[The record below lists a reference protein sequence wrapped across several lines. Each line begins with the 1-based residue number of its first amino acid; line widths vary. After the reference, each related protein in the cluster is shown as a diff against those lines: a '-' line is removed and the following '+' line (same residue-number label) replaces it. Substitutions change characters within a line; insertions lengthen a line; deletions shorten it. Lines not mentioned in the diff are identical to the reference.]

1 MIVKAKQAL
10 VRFQHRWQFLLVLK
24 YVLYALGPAIF
35 TFVLSSNF
43 YISLSIFVFG
53 IGAQLAYH
61 KPWNLSLNSVS
72 AYVDE
77 KLSAV
82 AFSSGLLL
90 KTIDLSGLAQV
101 QQQRVAEVLLTKIGT
116 IRPKIGFLKPVFTLF
131 TFILLSVVAYQ
142 FGFSQV
148 FSTEPCLAP
157 IVNKISFKPIDSS
170 SVESI
175 PPILESQKIII
186 SYPAYTNT
194 APFSSS
200 SMEIKALEGSQVRW
214 NLEFDQKV
222 DRVSIE
228 FSGTRFPMK
237 LQSSTY
243 SFFKKVDNAEFY
255 NFRFKDTL
263 GAAYISDLH
272 SVEIIRDQPPVIS
285 LNGLQPFVSFTF
297 DQKKQLD
304 FSAVLTDDFGI
315 GSAYINATVSRG
327 TGESV
332 KFREEQIGFANPG
345 KPGEKM
351 WNIEKKINLDSLKME
366 PGDELY
372 FYVETSDLK
381 TPKPNISRSETFFA
395 VIKDTVSYEFAVEG
409 TLGVDRMPDCFRS
422 QRQLIIDTEKLIKSR
437 SNLSEAEFNKKSN
450 ELGAEQSAL
459 RLKYGKFM
467 GDENTGAEDHDHDG
481 TENPLADYMHD
492 HDGSNEHNLVE
503 NDGEQAK
510 KDTTSTGK
518 PDQFTQSLH
527 SKMREAL
534 NEMWSSERHLR
545 INEPSQSLPYQNR
558 ALNLLQEIKNSARI
572 YVHRTGFDPPPI
584 KENARLTGDIK
595 EVDNYRKTENLEN
608 PETEENIRKSV
619 VLIEQILTQNSPIS
633 DDNKS
638 VFNKAGSELA
648 QKAIE
653 NPGKYL
659 SLLQQLKWVGERE
672 EKPDEEK
679 LRTLQSGLLQAL
691 NNPNVAP
698 KGGKGSI
705 SRLNLLVLKELQQ
718 ND

>member
-10 VRFQHRWQFLLVLK
+10 VRFQHRWQFLLVAK
-24 YVLYALGPAIF
+24 YVLYALGPAIL

-43 YISLSIFVFG
+43 YISLGIFVFG
-53 IGAQLAYH
+53 IGIQLAYH
-61 KPWNLSLNSVS
+61 KPWKLSLNSVS

-131 TFILLSVVAYQ
+131 TFILLSVIAYQ
-142 FGFSQV
+142 FGFFQA
-148 FSTEPCLAP
+148 FSPEPSLAP

-170 SVESI
+170 SVKTI
-175 PPILESQKIII
+175 PPIVESQKIII

-200 SMEIKALEGSQVRW
+200 SMEIRALEGSQVRW

-222 DRVSIE
+222 DSVSIE

-243 SFFKKVDNAEFY
+243 SFLKKVEDAEFY

-285 LNGLQPFVSFTF
+285 LEGLQPFVSFTF

-315 GSAYINATVSRG
+315 GNAYINATVSRG

-332 KFREEQIGFANPG
+332 KFRGEQIGFDNPG
-345 KPGEKM
+345 NPGEKM
-351 WNIEKKINLDSLKME
+351 WNVEKKINLDSLKME

-381 TPKPNISRSETFFA
+381 MPKPNISRSETFFA

-409 TLGVDRMPDCFRS
+409 TLGVDRMPDYFRS
-422 QRQLIIDTEKLIKSR
+422 QRQLIIDTEKLIKTK
-437 SNLSEAEFNKKSN
+437 SNLTEAEFNKKSN

-527 SKMREAL
+527 SKM
-534 NEMWSSERHLR
+534 
-545 INEPSQSLPYQNR
+545 P
-558 ALNLLQEIKNSARI
+558 
-572 YVHRTGFDPPPI
+572 
-584 KENARLTGDIK
+584 
-595 EVDNYRKTENLEN
+595 
-608 PETEENIRKSV
+608 
-619 VLIEQILTQNSPIS
+619 
-633 DDNKS
+633 
-638 VFNKAGSELA
+638 
-648 QKAIE
+648 
-653 NPGKYL
+653 
-659 SLLQQLKWVGERE
+659 
-672 EKPDEEK
+672 
-679 LRTLQSGLLQAL
+679 
-691 NNPNVAP
+691 
-698 KGGKGSI
+698 
-705 SRLNLLVLKELQQ
+705 
-718 ND
+718 